1 MTQAEELA
9 RLGVA
14 TVHEAQGKT
23 GLVDLP
29 LVQVVPGW
37 RVAGRAR
44 TALCGNGDN
53 LMVHAAV
60 AHAEPGDVL
69 VLTMPD
75 PSPVAVVG
83 DLLARQA
90 LDQGVAAMLVDA
102 AVRDLD
108 ELRELGLPIWAR
120 YVRAQGATKEHVGK
134 LDARVV
140 VGGTE
145 IDPGDLVVLDAD
157 GAVVVK
163 ADRVDEVVGAG
174 RAREGTRTTSGPAT
188 QRVSAPTTSTTSAGS
203 SRGDSP
209 GRCARPRRGGRD
221 GRGRI
226 AAEGCVVRGWDPT
239 RIVERRRRAR
249 LDADRGG
256 GRCSPRPEPRD
267 RGARRRGSGERR
279 VVPRG
284 GQLYADLNTTS
295 PALKRDVA
303 AVVHPTG
310 AGFTDVALLGTCPH
324 SASGL
329 RRSPRAT
336 VRSASPRSCS
346 RSGCRSRW
354 WATSRAT
361 RPG

>member
-1 MTQAEELA
+1 VTQVEELA

-29 LVQVVPGW
+29 LVQVVPGS

-53 LMVHAAV
+53 LMAHAAV
-60 AHAEPGDVL
+60 AHAKPGDVL

-83 DLLARQA
+83 DLLATQA
-90 LDQGVAAMLVDA
+90 LDQGVAALLVDA

-134 LDARVV
+134 LDTRVV

-174 RAREGTRTTSGPAT
+174 RAREAHEN
-188 QRVSAPTTSTTSAGS
+188 
-203 SRGDSP
+203 DL
-209 GRCARPRRGGRD
+209 RPRY
-221 GRGRI
+221 
-226 AAEGCVVRGWDPT
+226 AA
-239 RIVERRRRAR
+239 
-249 LDADRGG
+249 
-256 GRCSPRPEPRD
+256 
-267 RGARRRGSGERR
+267 GERS
-279 VVPRG
+279 
-284 GQLYADLNTTS
+284 Y
-295 PALKRDVA
+295 DVN
-303 AVVHPTG
+303 
-310 AGFTDVALLGTCPH
+310 D
-324 SASGL
+324 L
-329 RRSPRAT
+329 RRL
-336 VRSASPRSCS
+336 VE
-346 RSGCRSRW
+346 G
-354 WATSRAT
+354 
-361 RPG
+361 

>member
-1 MTQAEELA
+1 VTQVEELA

-29 LVQVVPGW
+29 LVQVVPGS

-60 AHAEPGDVL
+60 AHAKPGDVL

-83 DLLARQA
+83 DLLATQA

-134 LDARVV
+134 LDTRVV
-140 VGGTE
+140 VGGAE

-163 ADRVDEVVGAG
+163 ADRVDDVVGAA
-174 RAREGTRTTSGPAT
+174 RARE
-188 QRVSAPTTSTTSAGS
+188 VHEN
-203 SRGDSP
+203 DL
-209 GRCARPRRGGRD
+209 RPRY
-221 GRGRI
+221 
-226 AAEGCVVRGWDPT
+226 AA
-239 RIVERRRRAR
+239 
-249 LDADRGG
+249 
-256 GRCSPRPEPRD
+256 
-267 RGARRRGSGERR
+267 GERS
-279 VVPRG
+279 
-284 GQLYADLNTTS
+284 Y
-295 PALKRDVA
+295 DVN
-303 AVVHPTG
+303 
-310 AGFTDVALLGTCPH
+310 D
-324 SASGL
+324 L
-329 RRSPRAT
+329 RRL
-336 VRSASPRSCS
+336 VE
-346 RSGCRSRW
+346 G
-354 WATSRAT
+354 
-361 RPG
+361 

>member
-1 MTQAEELA
+1 MTQVDELA

-29 LVQVVPGW
+29 LVQVVPGS

-44 TALCGNGDN
+44 TVLCGNGDN

-60 AHAEPGDVL
+60 AHAKPGDVL

-83 DLLARQA
+83 DLLATQA

-120 YVRAQGATKEHVGK
+120 FVRAQGATKQHVGQ

-163 ADRVDEVVGAG
+163 ADRVDDVVGAG
-174 RAREGTRTTSGPAT
+174 RAREAHEN
-188 QRVSAPTTSTTSAGS
+188 
-203 SRGDSP
+203 DL
-209 GRCARPRRGGRD
+209 RPRY
-221 GRGRI
+221 
-226 AAEGCVVRGWDPT
+226 AA
-239 RIVERRRRAR
+239 
-249 LDADRGG
+249 
-256 GRCSPRPEPRD
+256 
-267 RGARRRGSGERR
+267 GERS
-279 VVPRG
+279 
-284 GQLYADLNTTS
+284 Y
-295 PALKRDVA
+295 DVN
-303 AVVHPTG
+303 
-310 AGFTDVALLGTCPH
+310 D
-324 SASGL
+324 L
-329 RRSPRAT
+329 RRL
-336 VRSASPRSCS
+336 VE
-346 RSGCRSRW
+346 G
-354 WATSRAT
+354 
-361 RPG
+361 

>member
-1 MTQAEELA
+1 MTQVDELA

-29 LVQVVPGW
+29 LVQVVPGS

-60 AHAEPGDVL
+60 AHAKPGDVL

-83 DLLARQA
+83 DLLATQA

-120 YVRAQGATKEHVGK
+120 YVRAQGATKQHVGQ

-163 ADRVDEVVGAG
+163 ADRVDDVVGAA
-174 RAREGTRTTSGPAT
+174 RAREAHEN
-188 QRVSAPTTSTTSAGS
+188 
-203 SRGDSP
+203 DL
-209 GRCARPRRGGRD
+209 RPRY
-221 GRGRI
+221 
-226 AAEGCVVRGWDPT
+226 AA
-239 RIVERRRRAR
+239 
-249 LDADRGG
+249 
-256 GRCSPRPEPRD
+256 
-267 RGARRRGSGERR
+267 GERS
-279 VVPRG
+279 
-284 GQLYADLNTTS
+284 Y
-295 PALKRDVA
+295 DVN
-303 AVVHPTG
+303 
-310 AGFTDVALLGTCPH
+310 D
-324 SASGL
+324 L
-329 RRSPRAT
+329 RRL
-336 VRSASPRSCS
+336 VE
-346 RSGCRSRW
+346 G
-354 WATSRAT
+354 
-361 RPG
+361 

>member
-1 MTQAEELA
+1 VTQVEELA

-29 LVQVVPGW
+29 LVQVVPGS

-83 DLLARQA
+83 DLLATQA

-120 YVRAQGATKEHVGK
+120 YVRAQGATKEHVGE
-134 LDARVV
+134 LDTRVV

-145 IDPGDLVVLDAD
+145 IHPGDLVVLDAD
-157 GAVVVK
+157 GAVVVR
-163 ADRVDEVVGAG
+163 ADRVDEVVVA
-174 RAREGTRTTSGPAT
+174 AREREAHE
-188 QRVSAPTTSTTSAGS
+188 QAL
-203 SRGDSP
+203 
-209 GRCARPRRGGRD
+209 RPRY
-221 GRGRI
+221 
-226 AAEGCVVRGWDPT
+226 AA
-239 RIVERRRRAR
+239 
-249 LDADRGG
+249 
-256 GRCSPRPEPRD
+256 
-267 RGARRRGSGERR
+267 GERS
-279 VVPRG
+279 
-284 GQLYADLNTTS
+284 Y
-295 PALKRDVA
+295 DVN
-303 AVVHPTG
+303 
-310 AGFTDVALLGTCPH
+310 D
-324 SASGL
+324 L
-329 RRSPRAT
+329 RRL
-336 VRSASPRSCS
+336 VE
-346 RSGCRSRW
+346 G
-354 WATSRAT
+354 
-361 RPG
+361 

>member
-1 MTQAEELA
+1 VTEVEELA

-29 LVQVVPGW
+29 LVQVVPGS

-60 AHAEPGDVL
+60 AHAKPGDVL
-69 VLTMPD
+69 VLTMPN

-83 DLLARQA
+83 DLLATQA

-134 LDARVV
+134 LDTRVV

-174 RAREGTRTTSGPAT
+174 RAREAHEN
-188 QRVSAPTTSTTSAGS
+188 
-203 SRGDSP
+203 DL
-209 GRCARPRRGGRD
+209 RPRY
-221 GRGRI
+221 
-226 AAEGCVVRGWDPT
+226 AA
-239 RIVERRRRAR
+239 
-249 LDADRGG
+249 
-256 GRCSPRPEPRD
+256 
-267 RGARRRGSGERR
+267 GERS
-279 VVPRG
+279 
-284 GQLYADLNTTS
+284 Y
-295 PALKRDVA
+295 DVN
-303 AVVHPTG
+303 
-310 AGFTDVALLGTCPH
+310 D
-324 SASGL
+324 L
-329 RRSPRAT
+329 RRL
-336 VRSASPRSCS
+336 VE
-346 RSGCRSRW
+346 G
-354 WATSRAT
+354 
-361 RPG
+361 

>member
-1 MTQAEELA
+1 MTQFEELA

-29 LVQVVPGW
+29 LVQVVPGS

-60 AHAEPGDVL
+60 AHAKPGDVL

-83 DLLARQA
+83 DLLATQA

-134 LDARVV
+134 LDTRVV

-163 ADRVDEVVGAG
+163 ADRVDAVVGAA
-174 RAREGTRTTSGPAT
+174 RAREAHER
-188 QRVSAPTTSTTSAGS
+188 
-203 SRGDSP
+203 DL
-209 GRCARPRRGGRD
+209 RPRY
-221 GRGRI
+221 
-226 AAEGCVVRGWDPT
+226 AA
-239 RIVERRRRAR
+239 
-249 LDADRGG
+249 
-256 GRCSPRPEPRD
+256 
-267 RGARRRGSGERR
+267 GERS
-279 VVPRG
+279 
-284 GQLYADLNTTS
+284 Y
-295 PALKRDVA
+295 DVN
-303 AVVHPTG
+303 
-310 AGFTDVALLGTCPH
+310 D
-324 SASGL
+324 L
-329 RRSPRAT
+329 RRL
-336 VRSASPRSCS
+336 VE
-346 RSGCRSRW
+346 G
-354 WATSRAT
+354 
-361 RPG
+361 